1 MTFQRIVVALLVLIV
16 AGLGAIGYFEWKMAV
31 QVRTLKAF
39 VEGYVFNEAV
49 IACEQ
54 AKSSTPFKWN
64 GGKSTAV
71 IGLNS
76 VKTDK
81 YTVSASYTL
90 VADSVYCDYDPI
102 KRKAEIGSSFLE
114 AGVTIRP
121 CQAWDGIVMAQGQG
135 DYRILHEAALRDYLA
150 GVADLAATLGGEPA
164 SWSITEVGDGNL
176 NLVFIVKGGRGG
188 IAVKQALPYVR
199 LVGESWP
206 LPLSRAH
213 YEYLALSRQAE
224 LAPGLVPALLHHN
237 EALALTVMEL
247 LEPHIIMRKGMVAG
261 SQYPR
266 FVDDITTFM
275 ARTLFFTS
283 DLAVSAAEKKQGIA
297 AFAGNHAL
305 CKITEDL
312 IFTDPY
318 RVAEQNRWTAPY
330 LDALAAELREDMDL
344 HVAISRLKL
353 KFMASPE
360 ALLHGDLHTGSI
372 MVTGGETRVIDPEF
386 AFYGP
391 MGFDVGAVLA
401 NLLMAYFASAGHERT
416 PGERRAFEA
425 WVLETVETV
434 WNDFTR
440 KFLELWRAGAA
451 GDAYPASLF
460 AGETGA
466 ARLEAERQAYMQRLF
481 ADTVGF
487 AAAKTIRRIFGLA
500 HNIDFELIEDPRRR
514 AISEAR
520 AVRLARA
527 MMLEV
532 GAFPT
537 IADVTAAAR
546 KLRDWQPEF

>member
-1 MTFQRIVVALLVLIV
+1 
-16 AGLGAIGYFEWKMAV
+16 
-31 QVRTLKAF
+31 
-39 VEGYVFNEAV
+39 
-49 IACEQ
+49 
-54 AKSSTPFKWN
+54 
-64 GGKSTAV
+64 
-71 IGLNS
+71 
-76 VKTDK
+76 
-81 YTVSASYTL
+81 
-90 VADSVYCDYDPI
+90 
-102 KRKAEIGSSFLE
+102 
-114 AGVTIRP
+114 
-121 CQAWDGIVMAQGQG
+121 MAQAEG
-135 DYRILHEAALRDYLA
+135 YRILHEADLRDYLA
-150 GVADLAATLGGEPA
+150 GVPDLKALLGGEAA

-176 NLVFIVKGGRGG
+176 NLVFIVKGGRSGV
-188 IAVKQALPYVR
+188 AVKQALPYVR

-213 YEYLALSRQAE
+213 YEYLALSRQAQ
-224 LAPGLVPALLHHN
+224 LAPGLVPALLHHD

-261 SQYPR
+261 TQYPG
-266 FVDDITTFM
+266 FANDITTFM

-283 DLAVSAAEKKQGIA
+283 DLALSAADKKEAIA
-297 AFAGNHAL
+297 DFAGNHAL

-318 RVAEQNRWTAPY
+318 RVAVQNHWTVPY
-330 LDALAAELREDMDL
+330 LNTLAASLRADLEL
-344 HVAISRLKL
+344 HIAISRLKL

-360 ALLHGDLHTGSI
+360 ALIHGDLHTGSV
-372 MVTGGETRVIDPEF
+372 MVTEGQTRVIDPEF

-401 NLLMAYFASAGHERT
+401 NLLMAYFASSGHERS
-416 PGERRAFEA
+416 PGDRRAFEG
-425 WVLETVETV
+425 WVLETVEEV
-434 WNDFTR
+434 WNEFAR
-440 KFLELWRAGAA
+440 KFLDLWRAGAA

-460 AGETGA
+460 AGEKGA

-520 AVRLARA
+520 AVRLART
-527 MMLEV
+527 MMLEA

-537 IADVTAAAR
+537 IADVSAAAR
-546 KLRDWQPEF
+546 KLRDWQPELATG